1 MLENDGIISE
11 SSVNVR
17 VNRSTRKRAI
27 PESPNENIPE
37 KPCRKKS
44 SNGTNDVQLTEI
56 DNVIIFDDFLPV
68 TSDLDDISEG
78 TYQ

>member
-1 MLENDGIISE
+1 MKTFLKNLAE
-11 SSVNVR
+11 
-17 VNRSTRKRAI
+17 
-27 PESPNENIPE
+27 
-37 KPCRKKS
+37 KKS

>member
-27 PESPNENIPE
+27 PESQNENIPE
-37 KPCRKKS
+37 KPSRKKS